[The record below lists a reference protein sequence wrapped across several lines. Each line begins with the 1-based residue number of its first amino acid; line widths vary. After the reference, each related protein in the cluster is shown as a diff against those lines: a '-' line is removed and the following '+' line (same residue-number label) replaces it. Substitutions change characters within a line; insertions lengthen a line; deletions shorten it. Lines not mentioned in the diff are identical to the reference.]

1 MTWSRGLLAG
11 VLLAGVLLFTVAC
24 NPDGTSAQSNS
35 QVTINQSSR
44 GCTGSQ
50 TVTAH
55 NGDNLTVLVENH
67 VSGSYSVE
75 QVVDI
80 VANMNGIANRN
91 VIRANQQYRFPTSC
105 SGP

>member
-1 MTWSRGLLAG
+1 MCREIWLLGLLA
-11 VLLAGVLLFTVAC
+11 VILLFTAAC
-24 NPDGTSAQSNS
+24 NPNGSTSQSTS
-35 QVTINQSSR
+35 RFTGARSSH

-50 TVTAH
+50 TVTVH
-55 NGDNLTVLVENH
+55 DGDNLTVLVENH